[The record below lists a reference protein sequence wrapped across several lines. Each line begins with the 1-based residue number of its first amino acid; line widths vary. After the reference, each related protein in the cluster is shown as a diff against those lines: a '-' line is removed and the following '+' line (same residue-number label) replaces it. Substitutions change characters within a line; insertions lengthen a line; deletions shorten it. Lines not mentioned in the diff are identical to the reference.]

1 MAEIKKIED
10 LKSFDEFVNAEGL
23 NVLKIGADF
32 CGPCRMLEGVIH
44 GLSQEEVENVALAE
58 VDAEDEWFEDV
69 AAEMKIRGIPVLIAY
84 NNGEEKDRIVG
95 GVSKETLIS
104 FFERNK

>member
-32 CGPCRMLEGVIH
+32 CGPCKVLETIMHDLTDEEISGV
-44 GLSQEEVENVALAE
+44 LLAE
-58 VDAEDEWFEDV
+58 TDADEEWFEDKLV
-69 AAEMKIRGIPVLIAY
+69 ELKIRGIPVLIAY
-84 NNGEEKDRIVG
+84 KDGEEKERIIG
-95 GVSKETLIS
+95 GVNKETLLS